1 MEVVRSRDMG
11 LFAPNYDV
19 EAAKAPAYLE
29 WLHGEHLPRTL
40 AEGSFSAISH
50 YEALEAPK
58 RFQLLEIM
66 PSYSS
71 FHSEGSAEAAKKLP
85 ANVAEM
91 MALRLG
97 QVRSHYAE
105 VSRVRGPGA
114 GEGGSG
120 AGGGGSVAIGPAV
133 YLLRF
138 DVALEARPGF
148 NAWLGREYFGEVSK
162 MAGLVSF
169 RRYLAVEGEP
179 ANLLLYEFESLESLR
194 AGGAE
199 RSWSTGRAREIEATL
214 AHGENSKVSYR
225 RIWSQG

>member
-1 MEVVRSRDMG
+1 MGVDMG

-19 EAAKAPAYLE
+19 EAAEAAAYLE

-50 YEALEAPK
+50 YEAIEAPK
-58 RFQLLEIM
+58 QFQLLEIM
-66 PSYSS
+66 PSYTS
-71 FHSEGSAEAAKKLP
+71 FHSEGRAEAAKKLP
-85 ANVAEM
+85 ANVADM

-97 QVRSHYAE
+97 QVRGHYAE
-105 VSRVRGPGA
+105 VSRVNGPGS
-114 GEGGSG
+114 GEGGG
-120 AGGGGSVAIGPAV
+120 EEGSVAIGPAV

-148 NAWLGREYFGEVSK
+148 NAWLCREHFGEVSK

-179 ANLLLYEFESLESLR
+179 ANLLLYEFESPENLL

-199 RSWSTGRAREIEATL
+199 KIWSTGRAREIEATL

>member
-1 MEVVRSRDMG
+1 
-11 LFAPNYDV
+11 
-19 EAAKAPAYLE
+19 
-29 WLHGEHLPRTL
+29 
-40 AEGSFSAISH
+40 
-50 YEALEAPK
+50 EALEAPK
-58 RFQLLEIM
+58 QFQLLEIM

-71 FHSEGSAEAAKKLP
+71 FHSEGRAEAAKKLP

-105 VSRVRGPGA
+105 VSRVRGPGS
-114 GEGGSG
+114 GE
-120 AGGGGSVAIGPAV
+120 GGSVAIGPAV

-179 ANLLLYEFESLESLR
+179 ANLFLYEFESPDALR

-199 RSWSTGRAREIEATL
+199 QSWSTGRAREIEATL